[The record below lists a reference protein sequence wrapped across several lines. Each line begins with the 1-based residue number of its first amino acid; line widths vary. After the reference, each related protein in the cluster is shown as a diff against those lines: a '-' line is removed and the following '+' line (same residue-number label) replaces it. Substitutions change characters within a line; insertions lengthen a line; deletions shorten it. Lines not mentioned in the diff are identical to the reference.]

1 MDSFTIPVSTE
12 LDVMTARMKVRDLA
26 RKLGMNTADQARLA
40 MATSSMAAHLGLGG
54 SCEGG
59 IAIAPVNCKGRSGLQ
74 VMCYETEGNAPPPP
88 SEAVLQDTKWMVDEV
103 KVDLLPARR
112 VRVTLTKWI

>member
-1 MDSFTIPVSTE
+1 MDSVTIAVSTE

-26 RKLGMNTADQARLA
+26 RKLGMTTADQARLA

-59 IAIAPVNCKGRSGLQ
+59 IAIEPVKSNGRTGLQ
-74 VMCYETEGNAPPPP
+74 VRCYETEGHAPPPP
-88 SEAVLQDTKWMVDEV
+88 SDAVLQDTKWMVDEV
-103 KVDLLPARR
+103 TVEMLPARR
-112 VRVTLTKWI
+112 VRVTLIKWL